1 MGAKEAFKQ
10 KVEAEVELA
19 HAKLAELKAQ
29 AKSSAADARV
39 KYAVHIEELEQKM
52 AATQA
57 RLKEVYQVLPAKVK
71 YDRLGKYDLNSLS
84 VYDSPANQ
92 FSTSYSLKS
101 K

>member
-39 KYAVHIEELEQKM
+39 KYAVHIEELEQKV
-52 AATQA
+52 AATKA
-57 RLKEVYQVLPAKVK
+57 RLKELGEASEDSLDRVK
-71 YDRLGKYDLNSLS
+71 DGVENAWKALSLS
-84 VYDSPANQ
+84 VRDAVAK
-92 FSTSYSLKS
+92 FKH
-101 K
+101 

>member
-39 KYAVHIEELEQKM
+39 KYAVHIEELEQKV
-52 AATQA
+52 AATKA
-57 RLKEVYQVLPAKVK
+57 RLKELGEASEDSW
-71 YDRLGKYDLNSLS
+71 DRLKDGVENAWKALS
-84 VYDSPANQ
+84 HSVRDAVAK
-92 FSTSYSLKS
+92 FKH
-101 K
+101 